1 MKRLHHHIII
11 FLTLLSLLT
20 TGAAPSYAETIDSSA
35 ASTLAASKGE
45 LEKQLAEIEAQ
56 INAFEKQLSATQG
69 EKKTL
74 TNAITKLKNQ
84 QNSLILQVKSTTL
97 KLNQI
102 NTQLNKT
109 EKDISV
115 TKSKE
120 SRLKTQIGTILR
132 LLNGKDQQILIV
144 SLTESRGLADVSQT
158 IEDYSKIFFTL
169 ASLNTQ
175 TRALHDSLQ
184 KQQVAYQDQQDDAEQ
199 LIKIKNAQQQELLG
213 KLSEQKGLLQETQGK
228 ESNYQQILTD
238 KRKEANAIRNRI
250 YDLVG
255 GGTQITFEK
264 AVEIATWV
272 GKQTGIRPAFLL
284 AILTQESNLGKNV
297 GTCNRPNDPPEKSW
311 KVIMKP
317 DRDQEPFKTITSE
330 LGRDP
335 DVTPVSCPL
344 RDSKGKIYGWGG
356 AMGPAQFIP
365 STWMGYRKKVTAIT
379 GKPADPWNITDAFI
393 ASASK
398 LAADGASSKEE
409 DGEWKAA
416 MKYFAGSVNLKYR
429 FYGDN
434 VLKTMRKYL
443 EEIDEITTANYK
455 PQ

>member
-1 MKRLHHHIII
+1 MKRLSPQYIII
-11 FLTLLSLLT
+11 FLSLLALIT
-20 TGAAPSYAETIDSSA
+20 NGVAPTYAETVDNSSA
-35 ASTLAASKGE
+35 SSLNESKTE
-45 LEKQLAEIEAQ
+45 LEKQLADIEAQ
-56 INAFEKQLSATQG
+56 INGFEKQLTATQG

-74 TNAITKLKNQ
+74 TNAVNKLKNQ
-84 QNSLILQVKSTTL
+84 QSSILLQVKSTTL

-102 NTQLNKT
+102 TTELSKT
-109 EKDISV
+109 EKGITT
-115 TKSKE
+115 TKTKE
-120 SRLKTQIGTILR
+120 ERLKTQISSVLR
-132 LLNGKDQQILIV
+132 LLNNKDEQLLIV
-144 SLTESRGLADVSQT
+144 SISESRGLADVAQT
-158 IEDYSKIFFTL
+158 IQDYSKIFFTL
-169 ASLNTQ
+169 ASLTNQ
-175 TRALHDSLQ
+175 NKALHDSLQ

-213 KLSEQKGLLQETQGK
+213 RLSEQKDLLQVTKGK
-228 ESNYQQILTD
+228 ESDYQQILTD

-250 YDLVG
+250 YDMVG
-255 GGTQITFEK
+255 GDTQITFEK

-272 GKQTGIRPAFLL
+272 GKQIGIRPAFLL

-317 DRDQEPFKTITSE
+317 ERDQEPFKTITDE
-330 LGRDP
+330 LGRNP
-335 DVTPVSCPL
+335 DITPVSCPL

-379 GKPADPWNITDAFI
+379 GKPADPWSITDAFI

-398 LAADGASSKEE
+398 LANDGASSKEE
-409 DGEWKAA
+409 NGEWRAA

-443 EEIDEITTANYK
+443 VEIDEISTTGYK
-455 PQ
+455 K

>member
-1 MKRLHHHIII
+1 MKRLPQYIII
-11 FLTLLSLLT
+11 FLSLLALVT
-20 TGAAPSYAETIDSSA
+20 NGVAPTYGQSA
-35 ASTLAASKGE
+35 DTASLNTSKDE
-45 LEKQLAEIEAQ
+45 LEKQLADIEAQ
-56 INAFEKQLSATQG
+56 INTFEKQLASTQG

-74 TNAITKLKNQ
+74 TNAINKLKSQ
-84 QNSLILQVKSTTL
+84 QSSILLQVKSTTL
-97 KLNQI
+97 KLNKI
-102 NTQLNKT
+102 NTELSKT
-109 EKDISV
+109 EKDITT

-120 SRLKTQIGTILR
+120 ERLKIQLGSVLR
-132 LLNGKDQQILIV
+132 LLNNKDEQLLVV
-144 SLTESRGLADVSQT
+144 SLSETRGLAEVAQT
-158 IEDYSKIFFTL
+158 IQDYSKIFFTL
-169 ASLNTQ
+169 ASLTNQ
-175 TRALHDSLQ
+175 TKALQDSLQ

-199 LIKIKNAQQQELLG
+199 LIKIKNAQQQELLN
-213 KLSEQKGLLQETQGK
+213 KLSEQKDLLQVTQGQ
-228 ESNYQQILTD
+228 ESNYQKIITD

-272 GKQTGIRPAFLL
+272 GNQVGVRPAFLL
-284 AILTQESNLGKNV
+284 AVLTQESSLGKNV

-311 KVIMKP
+311 KVVMKP
-317 DRDQEPFKTITSE
+317 ERDQEPFKTITSE
-330 LGRDP
+330 LGRDIE
-335 DVTPVSCPL
+335 VTPVSCPL

-398 LAADGASSKEE
+398 LANDGASSKEE

-443 EEIDEITTANYK
+443 AEIEEISTTNYK